1 MRKIALITRLI
12 GGNYTIVDVESK
24 QEFEAKARGGL
35 RYVKVDPSSS
45 FHRTISKRTKK
56 EVELLQI
63 SPKVGDYCY
72 YDDLE
77 DTILID
83 EILPRK
89 NELSRPDIANIDQL
103 LLTFSVVE
111 PTFSF
116 HLLDKFLISSYQNNL
131 TPVILVTKI
140 DLATTEKLKELKENL
155 SYYQKI
161 GIEVHYVNSLDIESV
176 TEERLFLEGKIT
188 VLAGQTGV
196 GKSTFLNALKPGL
209 DLRTG
214 EISKALGR
222 GRHTTR
228 HSELYKIGGGYIAD
242 TPGFSKLDIDIH
254 KFEELKNYYPDFIE
268 LSSDC
273 RFGNSCN
280 HLNEP
285 KCKIKEEVLNGNILT
300 SRYENYLS
308 FIDEIKNKKI
318 IY

>member
-1 MRKIALITRLI
+1 MKKKALITRLI
-12 GGNYTIVDVESK
+12 GGNYTIVDVKTKKEL
-24 QEFEAKARGGL
+24 EAKARGGL
-35 RYVKVDPSSS
+35 RHIKVDPTSS
-45 FHRTISKRTKK
+45 FHRTVSRRTKK

-72 YDDLE
+72 YDDSE
-77 DTILID
+77 DVILID

-103 LLTFSVVE
+103 LLTFSAVE
-111 PTFSF
+111 PAFSF

-140 DLATTEKLKELKENL
+140 DLATKEELNNLKRDLK
-155 SYYQKI
+155 YYEKI

-176 TEERLFLEGKIT
+176 NEERLFLEEKVT

-196 GKSTFLNALKPGL
+196 GKSTFLNALKPSL
-209 DLRTG
+209 ELRTG

-254 KFEELKNYYPDFIE
+254 LFEELKNYYPDFNK
-268 LSSDC
+268 LSSEC

-280 HLNEP
+280 HISEP
-285 KCKIKEEVLNGNILT
+285 KCKVKEEVESGNILK
-300 SRYENYLS
+300 SRYDNYLI

>member
-1 MRKIALITRLI
+1 MKKKALITKLI
-12 GGNYTIVDVESK
+12 GGNYTIIDLKTKE
-24 QEFEAKARGGL
+24 EYEAKARGGL
-35 RYVKVDPSSS
+35 RHIKVDPSSS
-45 FHRTISKRTKK
+45 FHRTVSKRTKK

-72 YDDLE
+72 YDDSE
-77 DTILID
+77 DTVLID

-103 LLTFSVVE
+103 LLTFSAVE
-111 PTFSF
+111 PAFSF
-116 HLLDKFLISSYQNNL
+116 HLLDKFLISTYQNNL

-140 DLATTEKLKELKENL
+140 DLATKEELDNLKTDL
-155 SYYQKI
+155 SYYKKK
-161 GIEVHYVNSLDIESV
+161 GIDIHYVNSLDLESV
-176 TEERLFLEGKIT
+176 VKEKLFLEDKIT

-228 HSELYKIGGGYIAD
+228 HSELYKIDSGYIAD
-242 TPGFSKLDIDIH
+242 TPGFSKLDIDIFR
-254 KFEELKNYYPDFIE
+254 FEELKNYYPDFIE
-268 LSSDC
+268 LSSEC

-280 HLNEP
+280 HINEP
-285 KCKIKEEVLNGNILT
+285 HCKVIKEVKNGNILK
-300 SRYENYLS
+300 SRYDNYLN
-308 FIDEIKNKKI
+308 FIEEIKNKKI